1 MKKELRSKKL
11 VSVGS
16 HLEMTMD
23 VRINCERP
31 SAKVA
36 TKSHAQALRTYL
48 QSQPGIQDKVVGWGA
63 SQSASR

>member
-1 MKKELRSKKL
+1 VTKELRSKKL

-31 SAKVA
+31 NVKVA
-36 TKSHAQALRTYL
+36 TKSHAHALRTYL
-48 QSQPGIQDKVVGWGA
+48 Q
-63 SQSASR
+63 